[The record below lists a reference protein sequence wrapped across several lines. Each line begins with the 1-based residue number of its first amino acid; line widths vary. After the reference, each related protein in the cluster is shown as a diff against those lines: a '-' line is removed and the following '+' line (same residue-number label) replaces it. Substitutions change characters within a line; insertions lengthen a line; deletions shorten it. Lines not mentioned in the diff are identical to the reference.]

1 MDSFSSGEVLVVVV
15 VALLALDPKSAGK
28 WWARF
33 RVLRDRFLEARSELE
48 HEIRSTL
55 DDTSEKPETAQDRLR
70 SWARERVDSMDQADR
85 IGASERL
92 LARLRAWDGYTGA
105 TDVAAF
111 WSLPR
116 EAPLEAVLQAVLE
129 DGKNLWLPRVRP
141 EAGWMD
147 MVPVRDLHSDLAD
160 GRWGIREPTGVA
172 TEHVPDGTL
181 VLIPGE
187 VFDLHGSRIGKG
199 GGYYDRWLAR
209 HPGALR
215 VGIAWNAQV
224 HPGKLPQGAH
234 DQPIEHL
241 LTPERFVHFGGS
253 TTAGRPDQASA

>member
-1 MDSFSSGEVLVVVV
+1 MDSFSSGEVLVVAV

-28 WWARF
+28 WWAKF
-33 RVLRDRFLEARSELE
+33 RVLRDRFMEARSVLE
-48 HEIRSTL
+48 HEIRATL
-55 DDTSEKPETAQDRLR
+55 EDGSQTPETAQDRLR
-70 SWARERVDSMDQADR
+70 SWARDRVDAQDPADR

-92 LARLRAWDGYTGA
+92 LARLRAWEGYATA

-116 EAPLEAVLQAVLE
+116 EVPMDSVLRAVLA
-129 DGKNLWLPRVRP
+129 DGKKLWLPRVRP

-147 MVPVRDLHSDLAD
+147 MVRVGDLETDLAE
-160 GRWGIREPTGVA
+160 GKWKIREPTGPA
-172 TEHVPDGTL
+172 TDDVPDGTL

-187 VFDLHGSRIGKG
+187 IFDLHGSRIGKG

-209 HPGALR
+209 HPAGSR
-215 VGIAWNAQV
+215 VGICWDAQV
-224 HPGKLPQGAH
+224 HPGKLPQDAH

-241 LTPERFVHFGGS
+241 LSPQRFVHFRGFDDR
-253 TTAGRPDQASA
+253 GRA